1 MSGKEKEK
9 EQEDSFTFVD
19 KRRAGAADEEKQEIK
34 HDPAKKQPAP
44 EITVEPLQEEMHEE
58 LSPEQAQEADVAS
71 LLKWFTELLY
81 GNALL
86 WMGLVAHP
94 QTGRTMKDMKQAK
107 LAIDT
112 LDFMCERLSDG
123 HLSEMEKKNFTAM
136 LSGLKMEFVNQ
147 SKVF

>member
-1 MSGKEKEK
+1 MP
-9 EQEDSFTFVD
+9 
-19 KRRAGAADEEKQEIK
+19 EEKKEPEFTVIDRRKSGLVEQQDE
-34 HDPAKKQPAP
+34 KKEVNPSPEVKQVDSAQAEVSVESP
-44 EITVEPLQEEMHEE
+44 EI
-58 LSPEQAQEADVAS
+58 SPEQGEETDVAS

-112 LDFMCERLSDG
+112 LDFLCGRLSVE
-123 HLSEMEKKNFTAM
+123 HLSEMEKKNFLSM
-136 LSGLKMEFVNQ
+136 LSGLKIEFVNQ

>member
-1 MSGKEKEK
+1 MP
-9 EQEDSFTFVD
+9 
-19 KRRAGAADEEKQEIK
+19 EEKKEPEFTVIDRRKSGLVEQQDE
-34 HDPAKKQPAP
+34 KKEVKQADSAQAEVSVEPP
-44 EITVEPLQEEMHEE
+44 EISSEQGEET
-58 LSPEQAQEADVAS
+58 DVAS

-94 QTGRTMKDMKQAK
+94 NTGHTMKDMKQAK

-112 LDFMCERLSDG
+112 LDFLCGRLSVE
-123 HLSEMEKKNFTAM
+123 HLSEMEKKNFLSM
-136 LSGLKMEFVNQ
+136 LSGLKIEFVNQ